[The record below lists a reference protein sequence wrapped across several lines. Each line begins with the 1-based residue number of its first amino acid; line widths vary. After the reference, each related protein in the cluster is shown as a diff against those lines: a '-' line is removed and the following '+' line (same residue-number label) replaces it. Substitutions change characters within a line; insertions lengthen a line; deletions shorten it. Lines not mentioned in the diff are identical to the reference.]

1 MYTVHSRNC
10 KQIKIII
17 IIIIT
22 YRSTSIN
29 VKFRLIAKFDVS
41 VLLEVVTMK
50 N

>member
-10 KQIKIII
+10 KQIKII

>member
-10 KQIKIII
+10 KQIKI